1 VVPGSGL
8 QILAAQATGL
18 PLSTQGPPGPPAR
31 LDDWIGK
38 WEAGED
44 SYKELE
50 NSTEMAK
57 SLRAS
62 FFKRAGG

>member
-1 VVPGSGL
+1 MKIHPVFSADRL
-8 QILAAQATGL
+8 HKDL
-18 PLSTQGPPGPPAR
+18 PGPPAR
-31 LDDWIGK
+31 LDDWIRK

-44 SYKELE
+44 SYEELE

-62 FFKRAGG
+62 FFKRAGGVM